1 MKITLPVKSKDE
13 IKDGKRILVYGEKE
27 FELDMSLNC
36 QMRWESKFPEQAA
49 KEDLISYTQRIH
61 TLLET
66 KKDLNKLTAPFI
78 ISMFKT
84 IYCYFD
90 TDLTFMQFLKLF
102 DFSSVE
108 HTEQLINKMKEVFD
122 VVSSEASEK
131 N

>member
-1 MKITLPVKSKDE
+1 M
-13 IKDGKRILVYGEKE
+13 
-27 FELDMSLNC
+27 
-36 QMRWESKFPEQAA
+36 
-49 KEDLISYTQRIH
+49 ISYTQRIH